1 MMLRFNKQTNKRKK
15 VNMNKQYNNAIAT
28 IAKSYVSAADAQWK
42 MTTAL
47 YDNYDDICHDLAKA
61 GTDFVAALGKG
72 YRETFNLATI
82 ARSLHE
88 AEYNVQDATAY
99 LYAIEKALG
108 ACGASMALKA
118 VGYVLPNKNG
128 AGRKA
133 VPADEAILK
142 AIAKLIEEKK
152 PNKEQRAAILA
163 QMPALLK

>member
-1 MMLRFNKQTNKRKK
+1 
-15 VNMNKQYNNAIAT
+15 MNKQYTNAIAT

-72 YRETFNLATI
+72 YRETFNLAMI

-88 AEYNVQDATAY
+88 AQYDVADATAY

-133 VPADEAILK
+133 VTADVAIIK
-142 AIAKLIEEKK
+142 AMEKLIADKK
-152 PNKEQRAAILA
+152 PSKAQRAAILA
-163 QMPALLK
+163 QMSILLK